1 MPGKLRLSVTRG
13 FAVTAC
19 ARGYFRVTVTG
30 ARHLIDRKFH
40 SCKMT
45 NIATPQPLNY
55 KIRKRLSGLAME
67 ALARLVQSSL
77 CAHIVLPFSTG
88 IWPQLVLT
96 AGTSVQQDTLLVS
109 IKVIFLCFTGFLE
122 LSVNSES
129 LAEKR
134 KTLHSAVPKRN
145 QNSSLSDRW
154 FSQLQTQGPGDS
166 D

>member
-1 MPGKLRLSVTRG
+1 
-13 FAVTAC
+13 
-19 ARGYFRVTVTG
+19 
-30 ARHLIDRKFH
+30 
-40 SCKMT
+40 MT

-67 ALARLVQSSL
+67 ALARLV
-77 CAHIVLPFSTG
+77 HIVLPISTG
-88 IWPQLVLT
+88 VWPQLVLT

-109 IKVIFLCFTGFLE
+109 IKVIFLCFAGFLE

-134 KTLHSAVPKRN
+134 KTLRSAVPKRN